1 MIPKVKC
8 FGLKHKVVFSLSPN
22 EEDAPKI
29 LYSWL
34 LTTNVLVRLG
44 MN

>member
-8 FGLKHKVVFSLSPN
+8 FGSKDKVGFSLPPN
-22 EEDAPKI
+22 KEDASKI

-34 LTTNVLVRLG
+34 QITNMLVRLG